1 MDSEIKKALWRHG
14 QSSDIVEIRVGI
26 MVKGRFVITISWLPR
41 VLFLLS
47 EKPKEHIAG
56 GKKYYHTSV
65 RSEALSA

>member
-1 MDSEIKKALWRHG
+1 
-14 QSSDIVEIRVGI
+14 
-26 MVKGRFVITISWLPR
+26 MVKGGFVITISWIPP

-47 EKPKEHIAG
+47 QKPKVHIAE